1 MRKTGSHAIDES
13 FFKKVRDS
21 ARAMT
26 NLWDRSTPKAVS
38 EIHGYEPFL
47 LTVSH
52 AALTTYESIIFL
64 SADHPYR
71 HERKLE
77 FGLVT
82 SPLIRFLLD
91 LLFAVIFI
99 RLTPEE
105 RLKTYHEA
113 GWRELKEASDRL
125 KSRYSDK
132 EDWKAKIK
140 EQEVHLKYLENVWKI
155 SASSVS
161 NPTSLPR
168 WPTPG
173 QMLSGGKL
181 SVPDKAFLKF
191 LEDWF
196 YREFSQDAHMSGAGA
211 VRIFSKLLLGDD
223 QGRDQTLKKLKTANV
238 LVATALL
245 LAICSE
251 MNDIGKFDRGQPLA
265 YLWSVLAQQ
274 RAVLDELFQMRYRSM
289 LLNSE

>member
-1 MRKTGSHAIDES
+1 MRKAGPYAIDES
-13 FFKKVRDS
+13 FFRKVRDS

-26 NLWDRSTPKAVS
+26 NLWDRSTPKDVS

-52 AALTTYESIIFL
+52 AALTTYESIMFL

-77 FGLVT
+77 FGLAT

-91 LLFAVIFI
+91 LLFALIFV
-99 RLTPEE
+99 RLKPEE
-105 RLKTYHEA
+105 RLRIYHEA

-125 KSRYSDK
+125 KRLYGDI
-132 EDWKAKIK
+132 EDWQDKIK
-140 EQEVHLKYLENVWKI
+140 EQEAHLKYLVKVWKI
-155 SASSVS
+155 PGSLVD

-173 QMLSGGKL
+173 QMLRGEKFTS
-181 SVPDKAFLKF
+181 SDKTFLKF
-191 LEDWF
+191 LADWF

-223 QGRDQTLKKLKTANV
+223 QGRDETLKKIKTANI
-238 LVATALL
+238 LVSVALL

-251 MNDIGKFDRGQPLA
+251 MNDIGKFDHSRSLA
-265 YLWSVLAQQ
+265 YLWGVLAQQ
-274 RAVLDELFQMRYRSM
+274 KAVVDELFQMRYRSM
-289 LLNSE
+289 LLGSV

>member
-1 MRKTGSHAIDES
+1 MRKTGPHAMDES
-13 FFKKVRDS
+13 FFRKVRDS
-21 ARAMT
+21 ACAMT

-52 AALTTYESIIFL
+52 AALTTYESVMFL
-64 SADHPYR
+64 SADRPYR

-91 LLFAVIFI
+91 LLFAIIFI
-99 RLTPEE
+99 RLKPEE
-105 RLKTYHEA
+105 RIRTYHEA
-113 GWRELKEASDRL
+113 GWRELKDASDRL
-125 KSRYSDK
+125 KSRYGDK

-140 EQEVHLKYLENVWKI
+140 EQEVHLEYLANVWKI
-155 SASSVS
+155 PASSVS
-161 NPTSLPR
+161 NPTSLPW

-173 QMLSGGKL
+173 QMLSRGKL
-181 SVPDKAFLKF
+181 SVADKEFLKF

-211 VRIFSKLLLGDD
+211 VRIFSKLLLGDG

>member
-1 MRKTGSHAIDES
+1 MDES
-13 FFKKVRDS
+13 FFRKVRDS

-52 AALTTYESIIFL
+52 AALTTYESIMFL
-64 SADHPYR
+64 SADHPHR

-99 RLTPEE
+99 RLKPEE
-105 RLKTYHEA
+105 RIRRYHEA
-113 GWRELKEASDRL
+113 GWRELNDASDRL
-125 KSRYSDK
+125 KSRYGDK

-140 EQEVHLKYLENVWKI
+140 EQEAHLKYLANVWKI
-155 SASSVS
+155 PASSVT
-161 NPTSLPR
+161 NPTSLQW

-173 QMLSGGKL
+173 QMLSRGKL
-181 SVPDKAFLKF
+181 SVPDKEFLKF

-223 QGRDQTLKKLKTANV
+223 QGRDQTLKKLKTANI

-251 MNDIGKFDRGQPLA
+251 MNDIGKFDRGQALG

-274 RAVLDELFQMRYRSM
+274 REVLDELFQMRYRSM
-289 LLNSE
+289 LLDSEWPDE